1 MLFRL
6 GKQFKHINVTTFL
19 CDIGDHFQMLF
30 LNSSFPL
37 CCEDIM
43 EIGVFRSIF
52 HAILVSEKISNYE
65 LEKCT
70 VSANSAKN
78 SSDRNLQRCYNE
90 ALCGQKSAFSL
101 FLKQL
106 NCTLKGQFCLPF
118 ILKAMNCNLKGQFCL
133 PNILNAINCN
143 LKGQFCLPFI
153 LKAMN
158 CNLKGQ
164 FCLPYI
170 LKAMYCNF

>member
-19 CDIGDHFQMLF
+19 CDIGDHFQILF

-37 CCEDIM
+37 YCEDIM

-65 LEKCT
+65 LEKFT

-90 ALCGQKSAFSL
+90 ALCGQQSAFFL

-106 NCTLKGQFCLPF
+106 NCTLNRQFCLPFTLKAMNYCNLKRQFCLPF
-118 ILKAMNCNLKGQFCL
+118 ILKAMNCNLKGQFC
-133 PNILNAINCN
+133 
-143 LKGQFCLPFI
+143 F
-153 LKAMN
+153 
-158 CNLKGQ
+158 
-164 FCLPYI
+164 PYI
-170 LKAMYCNF
+170 FT